1 MDYSSRFS
9 IVGIF
14 STAEAEDMN
23 SFLTLM
29 NTKTNNTDYLYIHIT
44 PEAGDS
50 CRKNVLSISFNIFI
64 FFMFFFNFFLR
75 SKYILIME
83 IWFTNI
89 KVRNRN
95 YKYIYRSKSKK
106 FLFKSILQYRKFN
119 RNCWWI

>member
-29 NTKTNNTDYLYIHIT
+29 NTKANDTDYLYIHVT
-44 PEAGDS
+44 PEAGNT

-64 FFMFFFNFFLR
+64 FFMLFFNFFLR
-75 SKYILIME
+75 SKYIFIME
-83 IWFTNI
+83 IWLTNI

-95 YKYIYRSKSKK
+95 YKYIYCKNSK
-106 FLFKSILQYRKFN
+106 FFFNQYIL
-119 RNCWWI
+119 